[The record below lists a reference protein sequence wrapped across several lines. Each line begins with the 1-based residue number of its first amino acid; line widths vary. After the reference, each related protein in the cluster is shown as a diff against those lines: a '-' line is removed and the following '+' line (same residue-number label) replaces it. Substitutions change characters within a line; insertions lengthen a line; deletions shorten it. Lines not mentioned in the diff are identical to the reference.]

1 MRTTTSTTDTFR
13 VGTRNVKPL
22 YRGVKAKVS
31 NEKTWQR
38 EEIIPKF
45 SVERV
50 DLADGLAAP
59 VYEGMMLL
67 TLSPPRQSLCDG
79 PSTVFRVA
87 VMAWTVVIRPSTIPK
102 LA

>member
-1 MRTTTSTTDTFR
+1 MRTTRSTTDTFR
-13 VGTRNVKPL
+13 VGTRNVRPL

-38 EEIIPKF
+38 EEIVREF
-45 SVERV
+45 SVERR

-59 VYEGMMLL
+59 VDKGMMLL
-67 TLSPPRQSLCDG
+67 MLSPPRQSLCDR
-79 PSTVFRVA
+79 PSTVFRMA
-87 VMAWTVVIRPSTIPK
+87 VMAGMVVIRPSTIPK